1 MDSTVAMI
9 IGGIFVLIVIYAI
22 VAVSR
27 SSGSSSHAH

>member
-9 IGGIFVLIVIYAI
+9 IGAIFVLIVIVAI

-27 SSGSSSHAH
+27 GGSGSHAH

>member
-9 IGGIFVLIVIYAI
+9 IGAIFVLIVIVSI

-27 SSGSSSHAH
+27 SGGHAH